1 MLKIG
6 DFARLSNVP
15 VKTLRYYDDLGLF
28 TPAQVDDFTG
38 YRYYTTDQLPRL
50 NRLLALKDLGF
61 ALDQIARVLNEGVTH
76 GQLRGML
83 MLKRAEVEDRLSEE
97 RRRLDRIEARLK
109 EIEQEDTLLESTA
122 TPVMIDCPLPNR
134 TYRGKVRD
142 TYDLGDRL
150 LIVATDRISAYDAVL
165 STGIP
170 DKGKVLSQ
178 MSAWW
183 FERTK
188 AVVPNHFI
196 RLADGTPADH
206 LPFALPPELAGR
218 STIAKKAQRV
228 DVECIVRGYISG
240 SAWAEYSE
248 HGTVNGV
255 RMQKGLL
262 ESQQLPE
269 PMFTPTTKAE
279 EGHDQPMTFSDL
291 IEEVGPEPAK
301 ALQLRSIALY
311 NFSAAYA
318 RERGIIIADT
328 KFEFGYIDGEL
339 HVIDE
344 ILTPD
349 SSRFWDAADYKAGGP
364 QPSFDKQ
371 YVRDWLSQS
380 GWNRQPPAPPLPGDV
395 VAGTRARYAEAYRR
409 LTGLEVR

>member
-6 DFARLSNVP
+6 DFARLSQVP
-15 VKTLRYYDDLGLF
+15 VKTLRYYDDLGLI
-28 TPAQVDDFTG
+28 TPARVDEFTG
-38 YRYYTTDQLPRL
+38 YRYYSVDQLPRL

-61 ALDQIARVLNEGVTH
+61 SLDQIARVLNEGVTH

-97 RRRLDRIEARLK
+97 QQRLDRIEARLR
-109 EIEQEDTLLESTA
+109 EIEQEDTLPESTA
-122 TPVMIDCPLPNR
+122 TPVLIDSPLPNR

-183 FERTK
+183 FDRTK

-196 RLADGTPADH
+196 RLADGTPADD
-206 LPFALPPELAGR
+206 LPFALPPELVGR

-248 HGTVNGV
+248 YGTVNGV
-255 RMQKGLL
+255 RMDKGLL

-279 EGHDQPMTFSDL
+279 EGHDEPMTFSDL
-291 IEEVGPEPAK
+291 IEEVGPEPAQG
-301 ALQLRSIALY
+301 LRLRSIALY
-311 NFSAAYA
+311 NYAAAYA
-318 RERGIIIADT
+318 LERGIIIADT

-349 SSRFWDAADYKAGGP
+349 SSRFWDLADYKSGGP

-380 GWNRQPPAPPLPGDV
+380 GWDRQPPAPPLPGDV
-395 VAGTRARYAEAYRR
+395 VAGTSARYAEAYRR

>member
-6 DFARLSNVP
+6 DFARLSQVP
-15 VKTLRYYDDLGLF
+15 VKTLRYYDDLGLI
-28 TPAQVDDFTG
+28 TPARVDKFTG
-38 YRYYTTDQLPRL
+38 YRYYSVDQLPRL

-61 ALDQIARVLNEGVTH
+61 SLDQIARVLNEGVTL

-97 RRRLDRIEARLK
+97 QQRLDRIEARLR
-109 EIEQEDTLLESTA
+109 EIEQEDTLPESTA
-122 TPVMIDCPLPNR
+122 MPVLIDSALPNR

-183 FERTK
+183 FDRTK

-196 RLADGTPADH
+196 RLADGTPADD
-206 LPFALPPELAGR
+206 LPFALPPELVGR

-248 HGTVNGV
+248 YGTVNGV
-255 RMQKGLL
+255 RMEKGLL

-279 EGHDQPMTFSDL
+279 EGHDEPMTFSDL
-291 IEEVGPEPAK
+291 IQEVGPEPAQV
-301 ALQLRSIALY
+301 LRLRSIELY
-311 NFSAAYA
+311 NFAAAYA

-349 SSRFWDAADYKAGGP
+349 SSRFWDVADYKAGGP
-364 QPSFDKQ
+364 QHSFDKQ

-380 GWNRQPPAPPLPGDV
+380 GWDRQPPALPLPGDV
-395 VAGTRARYAEAYRR
+395 VAGTSARYAEAYRR